1 MKNWGIMVKYR
12 SAHTYIVLRLIT
24 KNYYYAGF
32 ASESYISI
40 KLLNSHTSTVILLVD
55 SGNTYS
61 CS

>member
-1 MKNWGIMVKYR
+1 ML
-12 SAHTYIVLRLIT
+12 VLHRDM
-24 KNYYYAGF
+24 
-32 ASESYISI
+32 YISI